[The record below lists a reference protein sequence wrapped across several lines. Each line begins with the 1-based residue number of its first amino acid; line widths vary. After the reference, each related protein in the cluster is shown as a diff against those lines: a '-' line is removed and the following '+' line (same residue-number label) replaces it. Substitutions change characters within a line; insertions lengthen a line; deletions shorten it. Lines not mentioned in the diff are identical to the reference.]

1 MTDDDLDNYDLDG
14 LPPLV
19 TATIRT
25 VTPYLVGWLLT
36 AALWIVRPLGLDLPD
51 ATSDYLAGVLPLVLG
66 SAYYVAARRLEAR
79 WPGVPWLGSRSQPTY
94 GQQADDG
101 YPDLLDDPDDED
113 DPSYGQAD
121 GDDYGGLPVVLAEGG
136 DGELLDTTAP
146 DGYETAEVSAAK
158 TLVGDILGTDFGGYD
173 NDDVDT
179 LVAADRII
187 NRLVATGWRPTV
199 ADPYFVSE
207 ALLREID
214 RQRE

>member
-1 MTDDDLDNYDLDG
+1 MTTPRPDDLDA
-14 LPPLV
+14 LPGIV
-19 TATIRT
+19 ISTIRT
-25 VTPYLVGWLLT
+25 ITPYLVGWLIA
-36 AALWIVRPLGLDLPD
+36 AALWIARPLGLDLPD

-101 YPDLLDDPDDED
+101 YSD
-113 DPSYGQAD
+113 
-121 GDDYGGLPVVLAEGG
+121 LPVVLAEGG

-146 DGYETAEVSAAK
+146 DGYETSEAAK

-173 NDDVDT
+173 NGDLDT

-187 NRLVATGWRPTV
+187 NRLVAAGWRPTIED
-199 ADPYFVSE
+199 DPYFVSE
-207 ALLREID
+207 SLLREID

>member
-1 MTDDDLDNYDLDG
+1 MIDDDLDDYDLDG

-101 YPDLLDDPDDED
+101 YSD
-113 DPSYGQAD
+113 
-121 GDDYGGLPVVLAEGG
+121 LPVVLAEGG
-136 DGELLDTTAP
+136 DGEPLDTTAP

-158 TLVGDILGTDFGGYD
+158 TIVGDILGTDFGGYATGD
-173 NDDVDT
+173 LDT

-187 NRLVATGWRPTV
+187 NRLVAAGWRPTIT
-199 ADPYFVSE
+199 DPYFASE
-207 ALLREID
+207 ELLREIR
-214 RQRE
+214 RQQEG

>member
-1 MTDDDLDNYDLDG
+1 MDHVRTLIPPAARRWIYAIYILAGLIVGAVTVATGGLD
-14 LPPLV
+14 
-19 TATIRT
+19 
-25 VTPYLVGWLLT
+25 WT
-36 AALWIVRPLGLDLPD
+36 AAAERVLAYLAVPL
-51 ATSDYLAGVLPLVLG
+51 AVLAGVN
-66 SAYYVAARRLEAR
+66 
-79 WPGVPWLGSRSQPTY
+79 VPTGGDWIDS
-94 GQQADDG
+94 QADDG

-113 DPSYGQAD
+113 DPSYGQTD

-158 TLVGDILGTDFGGYD
+158 TLVGDILGTDFGGYAD
-173 NDDVDT
+173 GDLDT

-187 NRLVATGWRPTV
+187 NRLVAAGWRPTI
-199 ADPYFVSE
+199 ADPYFASE